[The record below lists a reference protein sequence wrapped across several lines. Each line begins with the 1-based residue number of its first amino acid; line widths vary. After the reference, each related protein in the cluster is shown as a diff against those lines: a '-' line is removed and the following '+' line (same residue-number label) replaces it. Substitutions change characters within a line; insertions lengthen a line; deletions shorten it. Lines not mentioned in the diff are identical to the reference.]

1 MPEELE
7 VEGRDEKPV
16 AAGHAPVRGEL
27 GCDER
32 REVVGVRVG
41 AGERGLPVVWLL
53 LREVAR
59 GIGHAPVAQAR
70 DVVLAMEFAVQRVAR
85 VAVLRRPHLS
95 GDARMSRDD
104 RHARLPDEV
113 RREQVRAARAH
124 AARGHPVGVEAE
136 PVARD
141 PRARPGLDGRTLARA
156 PFHASRQER
165 GVDEEVRERVFL
177 EIALEA
183 RLVGALRQPDAGR
196 LDARATAGRDDAV
209 RELRA
214 DGVGPA
220 QEREV
225 AVRRGAREDLDV
237 SGAREVR
244 ERADEIALESA
255 AELAQELRD
264 VIGVLR
270 RERLEGVLAEL
281 GEAAH
286 ILFGA
291 MLLIFRVILE
301 PFDDVRVR
309 DLLEE
314 HRREADRELERDA
327 RVTEVVQHRG
337 EREISADDR
346 FVQPLLAVRPAPRVA
361 RVREMAVQDEG
372 EGVRHEGLRVAH
384 PRQTCDGRAGRPS
397 HGPRSAASRAH
408 RRA

>member
-1 MPEELE
+1 M
-7 VEGRDEKPV
+7 
-16 AAGHAPVRGEL
+16 
-27 GCDER
+27 
-32 REVVGVRVG
+32 
-41 AGERGLPVVWLL
+41 
-53 LREVAR
+53 
-59 GIGHAPVAQAR
+59 
-70 DVVLAMEFAVQRVAR
+70 
-85 VAVLRRPHLS
+85 
-95 GDARMSRDD
+95 
-104 RHARLPDEV
+104 
-113 RREQVRAARAH
+113 
-124 AARGHPVGVEAE
+124 
-136 PVARD
+136 
-141 PRARPGLDGRTLARA
+141 
-156 PFHASRQER
+156 
-165 GVDEEVRERVFL
+165 
-177 EIALEA
+177 
-183 RLVGALRQPDAGR
+183 
-196 LDARATAGRDDAV
+196 
-209 RELRA
+209 
-214 DGVGPA
+214 
-220 QEREV
+220 
-225 AVRRGAREDLDV
+225 